1 MLFTFDYWFSCK
13 YCKSCKCFNFYNK
26 TTFTNTLKPKRNTM
40 EIKELTRAEE
50 QIMQVLWQL
59 QKGYVK
65 DVLEVLPEP
74 KPAYNTVSTI
84 IRILETKGFVGHTAY
99 GKSHEYHPVISKDQY
114 QNFATDKLMNG
125 YFDNSVKRMFSYF
138 VKKEKIDLKEA
149 DEIMKLIEKLK
160 EK

>member
-1 MLFTFDYWFSCK
+1 M
-13 YCKSCKCFNFYNK
+13 
-26 TTFTNTLKPKRNTM
+26 M

-59 QKGYVK
+59 KKGFVK
-65 DVLEVLPEP
+65 DVLDVLPEP

-99 GKSHEYHPVISKDQY
+99 GKSHEYHPIVSKEQY
-114 QNFATDKLMNG
+114 KNFAADNLLTG
-125 YFDNSVKRMFSYF
+125 YFDNSVNRMLSFF

-160 EK
+160 DK

>member
-1 MLFTFDYWFSCK
+1 
-13 YCKSCKCFNFYNK
+13 
-26 TTFTNTLKPKRNTM
+26 M

-50 QIMQVLWQL
+50 QLMQILWQL
-59 QKGYVK
+59 QKGFIK
-65 DVLEVLPEP
+65 DIIEELPEP

-84 IRILETKGFVGHTAY
+84 IRILETKGFVDHKAF
-99 GKSHEYHPVISKDQY
+99 GKTHEYFPVISKEDY

-125 YFDNSVKRMFSYF
+125 YFDNSVQHMFSYF

-160 EK
+160 NK

>member
-1 MLFTFDYWFSCK
+1 
-13 YCKSCKCFNFYNK
+13 
-26 TTFTNTLKPKRNTM
+26 M

-50 QIMQVLWQL
+50 QLMQVLWQVK
-59 QKGYVK
+59 KGFVK
-65 DVLEVLPEP
+65 EVMEHLPEP

-84 IRILETKGFVGHTAY
+84 IRILETKGFVGHIAF
-99 GKSHEYHPVISKDQY
+99 GKSHEYYPLISKEEY
-114 QNFATDKLMNG
+114 QNFATDKLMSG
-125 YFDNSVKRMFSYF
+125 YFDNSVNRMFSFF